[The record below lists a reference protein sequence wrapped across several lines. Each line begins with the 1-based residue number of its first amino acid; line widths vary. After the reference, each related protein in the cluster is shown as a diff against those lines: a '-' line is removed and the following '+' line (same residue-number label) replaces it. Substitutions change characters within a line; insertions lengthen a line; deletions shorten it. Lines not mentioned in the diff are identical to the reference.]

1 MRKFT
6 KSLMALALFFVGVN
20 AADAKVQIEGGIGNL
35 VIPQT
40 YENIGAWS
48 GTWSGNAKEN
58 EQDWSAYE
66 YVWIKYSGFSGAINF
81 GVMYSEFESHQSWG
95 DAFVQSTVPLGA
107 AEGIVGIKLDN
118 TTTYIKGNAEE
129 DGEYIGDVYAQ
140 HIREVFIQATSGGS
154 SVTLE
159 EMWVGSEDEYLQ
171 AAQEAAGWD
180 PSKNHMLLATNGDA
194 KSNPWD
200 YQADYVLPAALEAG
214 KKYVFTA
221 DIKAVNG
228 GDTRLTVNGGQ
239 SLWLATKGLW
249 ADEFTRYEITFTAN
263 EGNNKL
269 EIDLGTCG
277 GEVYLDNLVL
287 MEEDGVMNLIE
298 NGDFEEF
305 GIAGWTGAGNTVQQV
320 EYELGEVK
328 NPGILITV
336 GEAGWRTF
344 RTGSNVKITD
354 INVRAYATKY
364 NAKRNTVKLIEVYE
378 IPMWAPVLIEAP
390 KGSYMVEII
399 ESVSEE
405 FPADN
410 DLKANGGTDLEAD
423 GTLYALGSKDG
434 EVGFYQLSDK
444 VPAWAIYMKI
454 EPEAD
459 APDFLG
465 FEFGESTSISEMNVV
480 KNIAEGEY
488 YNLAGQR
495 VAQPTKGLYI
505 VNGKKV
511 IK

>member
-1 MRKFT
+1 
-6 KSLMALALFFVGVN
+6 
-20 AADAKVQIEGGIGNL
+20 
-35 VIPQT
+35 
-40 YENIGAWS
+40 
-48 GTWSGNAKEN
+48 
-58 EQDWSAYE
+58 
-66 YVWIKYSGFSGAINF
+66 
-81 GVMYSEFESHQSWG
+81 
-95 DAFVQSTVPLGA
+95 
-107 AEGIVGIKLDN
+107 
-118 TTTYIKGNAEE
+118 
-129 DGEYIGDVYAQ
+129 
-140 HIREVFIQATSGGS
+140 
-154 SVTLE
+154 
-159 EMWVGSEDEYLQ
+159 
-171 AAQEAAGWD
+171 
-180 PSKNHMLLATNGDA
+180 
-194 KSNPWD
+194 
-200 YQADYVLPAALEAG
+200 
-214 KKYVFTA
+214 
-221 DIKAVNG
+221 
-228 GDTRLTVNGGQ
+228 
-239 SLWLATKGLW
+239 
-249 ADEFTRYEITFTAN
+249 
-263 EGNNKL
+263 
-269 EIDLGTCG
+269 
-277 GEVYLDNLVL
+277 
-287 MEEDGVMNLIE
+287 
-298 NGDFEEF
+298 
-305 GIAGWTGAGNTVQQV
+305 
-320 EYELGEVK
+320 
-328 NPGILITV
+328 
-336 GEAGWRTF
+336 
-344 RTGSNVKITD
+344 VKITD